1 MRPNSVKDILARRL
15 TGVMQAAGSWSVD
28 ACCAVPGN
36 DCRRSSGDGYCYI
49 TYPCCIDRASSSD
62 WLFGLGPDPP
72 QRYEP
77 TGTNTVYQTV
87 LKTGWPSWG
96 SGADLSIGFDSRGLP
111 GGLAGDCVKPHHLT
125 SFGCES

>member
-1 MRPNSVKDILARRL
+1 MR
-15 TGVMQAAGSWSVD
+15 
-28 ACCAVPGN
+28 ACCAVAGN
-36 DCRRSSGDGYCYI
+36 ECDTFHGSAPDFCFDH
-49 TYPCCIDRASSSD
+49 ASSSD

-87 LKTGWPSWG
+87 LATGWPSWG

-125 SFGCES
+125 SFGCE